1 MQDAPLFHE
10 ITKGPADGK
19 AYWVTASDGV
29 RLRVG
34 HWPANMVADNGG
46 AEKAAPSRGTVL
58 LFPGRT
64 EYIEKYGLIASELCA
79 DGYHVLIIDWRGQGL
94 ADRPDQDRELGHVG
108 HFDEYQLD
116 VDAMVDLGRHLKLPE
131 PWTLLGHS
139 MGGCIGLR
147 ALHNG
152 LPVKAALF
160 SAPMWGIEMAP
171 PLRPIAWGVSWALHK
186 TPLAMALSPGTKRET
201 YLSISPFKDNL
212 LTTDSEMYGYMAD
225 QAKAHPELTLGG
237 PTLGWLYA
245 ALRETQD
252 LMSRPAPATPTV
264 TFLGT
269 QERIVKT
276 EPIHTQMAKWS
287 NGDLVLVQGAEHEVL
302 MEAKAIRQQVYDALH
317 GLQNGAP
324 KGTPVFA

>member
-10 ITKGPADGK
+10 ITKGPDTGK

-34 HWPANMVADNGG
+34 HWPEHRPETREAADPS
-46 AEKAAPSRGTVL
+46 APSQGTIL

-79 DGYHVLIIDWRGQGL
+79 LGYHVLTIDWRGQGL
-94 ADRPDQDRELGHVG
+94 ADRPDQERALGHVG

-116 VDAMVDLGRHLKLPE
+116 VDAMVDLGRQLNLPE

-147 ALHNG
+147 SLYNG
-152 LPVKAALF
+152 LPVKSAIF
-160 SAPMWGIEMAP
+160 SAPMWGIAMAT
-171 PLRPIAWGVSWALHK
+171 PLRPIAWSLSWALHK
-186 TPLAMALSPGTKRET
+186 TPLATSLSPGTKRET
-201 YLSISPFKDNL
+201 YLSISPFEDNM
-212 LTTDSEMYGYMAD
+212 LTTDPDMYTYMAD

-237 PTLGWLYA
+237 PTVGWLYA

-252 LMSRPAPATPTV
+252 LMSRPAPATPAV
-264 TFLGT
+264 SFLGT
-269 QERIVKT
+269 QERIVQPG
-276 EPIHTQMAKWS
+276 PIHKHMAKWS
-287 NGDLVLVQGAEHEVL
+287 NGELIMVPGAEHEVL
-302 MEAKAIRQQVYDALH
+302 MEAQAIRQQVYDALDRLET
-317 GLQNGAP
+317 GKP
-324 KGTPVFA
+324 KADPVSA